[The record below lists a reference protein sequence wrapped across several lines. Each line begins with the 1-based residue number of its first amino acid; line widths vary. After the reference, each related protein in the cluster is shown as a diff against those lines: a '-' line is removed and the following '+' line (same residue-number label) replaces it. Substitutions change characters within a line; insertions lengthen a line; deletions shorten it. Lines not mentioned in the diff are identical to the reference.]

1 VRSNKPPRLATWL
14 LVRLASGK
22 TRESLIGDLIEQ
34 HRNGRSAWW
43 YWRQALGS
51 IVTGAGSDIRDHKLL
66 AVRAVLVGLAAM
78 WAFGALARFSLQ
90 ILWVFSSGGVYLG
103 GHWVRLDYSWSRY
116 RMYIAFLLTLLGSAG
131 SGWIV
136 GRFHRDHQ
144 TPMVFAFVISVVLG
158 ALVELLIQ
166 VSVVGWTVSPVVRYP
181 QTLVLWF
188 VLAPISIVIGSMI
201 ASHPRPIAFR

>member
-1 VRSNKPPRLATWL
+1 L

-22 TRESLIGDLIEQ
+22 TCESLVGDLIEQ
-34 HRNGRSAWW
+34 YRNGRSGSW

-51 IVTGAGSDIRDHKLL
+51 IVTGAGGDVRDHKLL
-66 AVRAVLVGLAAM
+66 AIRAVLVGLAAM

-103 GHWVRLDYSWSRY
+103 GHWVRLDYGWIRY
-116 RMYIAFLLTLLGSAG
+116 RMYMAFLLTLLGSAG

-144 TPMVFAFVISVVLG
+144 APMVFAFVVAVVL
-158 ALVELLIQ
+158 AAMVQLATQ
-166 VSVVGWTVSPVVRYP
+166 VRLVGWTIRPVVQYP
-181 QTLVLWF
+181 QAVLLFF
-188 VLAPISIVIGSMI
+188 VLVPMSILLGSFLAPGPRSI
-201 ASHPRPIAFR
+201 PIR